1 MNIVVDTNILVRI
14 SVEDDESQT
23 ASASAAFESASTV
36 TIPTSV
42 FCEYVW
48 VLSSL
53 YKHKNGKIADA
64 IRAIIR
70 SEKVIV
76 QDNEVEAGLRMLD
89 QGGDFADGV
98 HAYTGLS
105 MAPRQAVFVS
115 FDKQA
120 VRLLSGQGLSALTP
134 E

>member
-1 MNIVVDTNILVRI
+1 MNIVLDTNILVRI
-14 SVEDDESQT
+14 SVEDDEDQT
-23 ASASAAFESASTV
+23 ESASKAFESASTV

-42 FCEYVW
+42 WCEYVW

-53 YKHKNGKIADA
+53 YKYKNKKIADA
-64 IRAIIR
+64 IRGIIR

-76 QDNEVEAGLRMLD
+76 QDHEVEAGLRMLD
-89 QGGDFADGV
+89 AGGDFADGV

-105 MAPRQAVFVS
+105 MAPRQAAFVS

>member
-1 MNIVVDTNILVRI
+1 MNVVIDTNILVRI
-14 SVEDDESQT
+14 FVRDDEKQVD
-23 ASASAAFESASTV
+23 AAKKILREASTI

-42 FCEYVW
+42 LCECVW
-48 VLSSL
+48 VLSSY
-53 YKHKNGKIADA
+53 YKYKNAEIAHA
-64 IRAIIR
+64 IRTFMKAAR
-70 SEKVIV
+70 VIV
-76 QDNEVEAGLRMLD
+76 MDNEVEAGLRMLD
-89 QGGDFADGV
+89 AGGDFADGV

-105 MAPRQAVFVS
+105 MAPRQAAFVS